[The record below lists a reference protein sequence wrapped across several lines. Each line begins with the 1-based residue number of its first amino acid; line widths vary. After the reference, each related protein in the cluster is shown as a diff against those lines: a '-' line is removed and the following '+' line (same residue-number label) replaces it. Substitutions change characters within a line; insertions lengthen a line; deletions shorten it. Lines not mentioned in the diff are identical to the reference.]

1 MIPCYIQGDI
11 NLDQLVKVA
20 FARFPHW
27 EVAIFTFFFSLF
39 IITES
44 LNLTEW
50 GLQAYLLEKGVS
62 IYIHY
67 LKFFCKDVSL
77 LSYLLIQLFIYVN
90 IDLYISILYLSYNP
104 LLLLIFLLRFF
115 SVLAT
120 RISFRLPCV
129 LFNTVPFLS
138 FFFSFAVLPSFI
150 FSSFPFKLPYFLVM
164 PDEYCIVILYFF
176 CPNPKIHHF
185 LRWLGSFYW
194 KMVFINQDLVAGY
207 SSCYWNDI
215 ASRSSWW
222 RI

>member
-11 NLDQLVKVA
+11 NLDQLAKVA

-50 GLQAYLLEKGVS
+50 GLQAYLREKGVS

-138 FFFSFAVLPSFI
+138 FFFFLCC
-150 FSSFPFKLPYFLVM
+150 SSFFHFFLFPFQTSLLSG
-164 PDEYCIVILYFF
+164 
-176 CPNPKIHHF
+176 NA
-185 LRWLGSFYW
+185 R
-194 KMVFINQDLVAGY
+194 
-207 SSCYWNDI
+207 
-215 ASRSSWW
+215 
-222 RI
+222 

>member
-1 MIPCYIQGDI
+1 MSDVFILSRETYRFLEGKPQRLSALVITFYQGYMIPRYIQGDV
-11 NLDQLVKVA
+11 NLDQLAKVA

-90 IDLYISILYLSYNP
+90 IDLYISILYLSYN
-104 LLLLIFLLRFF
+104 
-115 SVLAT
+115 
-120 RISFRLPCV
+120 C
-129 LFNTVPFLS
+129 LS
-138 FFFSFAVLPSFI
+138 L
-150 FSSFPFKLPYFLVM
+150 K
-164 PDEYCIVILYFF
+164 
-176 CPNPKIHHF
+176 N
-185 LRWLGSFYW
+185 
-194 KMVFINQDLVAGY
+194 
-207 SSCYWNDI
+207 
-215 ASRSSWW
+215 
-222 RI
+222 